1 MFDFFGIFTRIAS
14 CILGRPQIII
24 AQQKEDS
31 IKNNREIDQLKRDK
45 KEEEEGHTRW
55 HNLYQTEH
63 QNHEDTKRKLKEY
76 KDQQLPFNEWKEDQY
91 LEQQRI
97 EKAGEI
103 ARKKAMREAS
113 NPPPKKDDKKK
124 SDDDIAVDK
133 LINGI
138 AQSNGLDI

>member
-14 CILGRPQIII
+14 CILGTPQIII
-24 AQQKEDS
+24 AQQEEDS
-31 IKNNREIDQLKRDK
+31 MKDKREIEQLKRDK

-63 QNHEDTKRKLKEY
+63 RDHEDTKKTLKEY
-76 KDQQLPFNEWKEDQY
+76 QDQQLPFSEWKEDQ
-91 LEQQRI
+91 EMERQRI
-97 EKAGEI
+97 EKAGDD

-133 LINGI
+133 LIDGI
-138 AQSNGLDI
+138 AQSNGLAI